1 MGQEPILGF
10 ESRVSETS
18 TVQPVLPWGAMPGM
32 GVGGRKS
39 RAQEEGK
46 SNKLGGLMSEP
57 GRSSHRG

>member
-1 MGQEPILGF
+1 MWSGLEPPSL
-10 ESRVSETS
+10 ESSLLHIKAI
-18 TVQPVLPWGAMPGM
+18 PGASVPGM

>member
-32 GVGGRKS
+32 GVGVGV
-39 RAQEEGK
+39 
-46 SNKLGGLMSEP
+46 LPGGFA
-57 GRSSHRG
+57 SHVSPWVGFGPPPPPFR